1 MAEQSKLS
9 IRIAGLSDSELLAS
23 ERKPQT
29 DSIMQGRLLCMQ
41 DKMDGKVYPLDIH
54 QSPWAISGNIPSFD
68 RNDFAPKRVMS
79 STPVKA
85 QPHPAKLR
93 AEQLAKDRCQTI
105 AKMLWKQNP
114 SLTIAELTRH
124 PMIRDKELGGGQF
137 YEPRTVYD
145 WIAEIKNHPQK
156 NKRGRPCKSLK

>member
-1 MAEQSKLS
+1 MNEKNIS
-9 IRIAGLSDSELLAS
+9 IRIPGLSDHSPTNRTNLLS
-23 ERKPQT
+23 GDMGERILEGLRHRMENT
-29 DSIMQGRLLCMQ
+29 DCVSLIQNMVG
-41 DKMDGKVYPLDIH
+41 VYPHSLNR
-54 QSPWAISGNIPSFD
+54 PFD
-68 RNDFAPKRVMS
+68 RAVFMPPQPRYAPQ
-79 STPVKA
+79 PVQA
-85 QPHPAKLR
+85 PPPQKLR

-156 NKRGRPCKSLK
+156 NKRGRPRKSLN